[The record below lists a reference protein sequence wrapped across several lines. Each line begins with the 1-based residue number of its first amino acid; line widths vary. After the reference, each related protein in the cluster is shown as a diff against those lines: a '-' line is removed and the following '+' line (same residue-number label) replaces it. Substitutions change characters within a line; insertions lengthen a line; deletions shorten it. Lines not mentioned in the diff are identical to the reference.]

1 MCARMCAYCAH
12 LSHAAMCLRIACD
25 KGWIVSVA
33 ISTSSFSLSLS
44 LGVLGTRDGCT
55 QVFSFWVAFLL
66 SPSSLEAAWTIIN
79 VCAFRQFLLLYNNL

>member
-33 ISTSSFSLSLS
+33 VSASSFSLSLS

-66 SPSSLEAAWTIIN
+66 SPSSLGSLENNQCLRISS
-79 VCAFRQFLLLYNNL
+79 QFLLLYNNL